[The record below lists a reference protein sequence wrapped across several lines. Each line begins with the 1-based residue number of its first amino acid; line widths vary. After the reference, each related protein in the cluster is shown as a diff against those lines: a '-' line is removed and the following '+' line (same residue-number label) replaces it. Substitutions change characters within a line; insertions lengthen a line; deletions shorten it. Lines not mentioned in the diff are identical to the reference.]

1 MSFRITGLKS
11 WNFPGTDLEEMVRFY
26 RDGLGAEE
34 PRRQEVGG
42 GQVARLRIGESVVG
56 LFDTAA
62 SAVISV
68 PHHTFAFDGP
78 TEPTEM
84 VQELE
89 ARGIE
94 VVDIRKHREV
104 EGGGYSLYVI
114 DPAGNRLELSTDPP
128 RQ

>member
-11 WNFPGTDLEEMVRFY
+11 WNFPASDVEEMVKFY
-26 RDGLGAEE
+26 RDGLGGEE

-42 GQVARLRIGESVVG
+42 GQVARLRIGESGVG
-56 LFDTAA
+56 LFDQAA
-62 SAVISV
+62 SAVITV
-68 PHHTFAFDGP
+68 PHHTFSCEGP
-78 TEPTEM
+78 AEATEM

-94 VVDIRKHREV
+94 VVDIRQHREV
-104 EGGGYSLYVI
+104 EGGGYSVYVI

-128 RQ
+128 RK